1 MIQDP
6 QPAVRQP
13 KSSVPKRILLM
24 GHSDG
29 QGGAQTAFKK
39 LCAFTSSE
47 GHVLKIIVLSNH
59 SLSKQSFQSDELL
72 GRIAYTGSRLL
83 LPIRKALDLLF
94 VAIKALQFKP
104 DIFVSVGL
112 NNSSNMVARIL
123 GKDCFKVGQ
132 DFIAQR
138 SQEDPVWASSRKVM
152 DGLVVQAPSMLD
164 HWKELGTDTRRVN
177 WLPCFPEAPEAGILK
192 AQKKVSQGD
201 TKLAYFG
208 RLAGNKGLDLLLAAM
223 ADHRI
228 PDNITLDLWGEGPER
243 DWLQQLAT
251 VLGIQQRL
259 HFKGAYPAG
268 APGARLIASYDAMLL
283 CSTGM
288 EGLPLILLEAM
299 AYGLPFLATKVGAI
313 ADCCTD
319 NPDTVLVNPD
329 QESITQ
335 GLSQLLQKLQLG
347 HFDALRHKSFYD
359 KRFSHQ
365 VMAVRWR
372 KFYKNPNQFFLC
384 IFKLSL
390 SLGLPDF

>member
-1 MIQDP
+1 MKQDP
-6 QPAVRQP
+6 QPSTSQL

-59 SLSKQSFQSDELL
+59 SLSKQSFQSEQLL

-83 LPIRKALDLLF
+83 LPIKKALHLLF
-94 VAIKALQFKP
+94 VASKALQFKP

-112 NNSSNMVARIL
+112 NNSSNLMARIL

-138 SQEDPVWASSRKVM
+138 SLEDPVWASSRKVM
-152 DGLVVQAPSMLD
+152 DGLVVQAPSMLE
-164 HWKELGTDTRRVN
+164 HWKELGTDTSRVN
-177 WLPCFPEAPEAGILK
+177 WLPCFPEAPEVGIIK
-192 AQKKVSQGD
+192 VHKQVSQGD
-201 TKLAYFG
+201 IKLAYFG
-208 RLAGNKGLDLLLAAM
+208 RLAGNKGLDLLLAAI
-223 ADHRI
+223 ADHRT

-243 DWLQQLAT
+243 DALQQLAA

-259 HFKGAYPAG
+259 NFRGAYPEGAAG
-268 APGARLIASYDAMLL
+268 ALLIASYDAMVL

-299 AYGLPFLATKVGAI
+299 AYGVPFLATNVGAI
-313 ADCCTD
+313 ADCCKG
-319 NPDTVLVNPD
+319 NPDTVLVSPD

-335 GLSQLLQKLQLG
+335 GLSLLLQKLHLG
-347 HFDALRHKSFYD
+347 HFNALRHKTFYD
-359 KRFSHQ
+359 ERFSHQ
-365 VMAVRWR
+365 IMASRWR

-384 IFKLSL
+384 IIKLYL